1 MEAARPGRLHRWNRA
16 ARTGAGIVCVLVL
29 VRYVQRQLKWRQ
41 CVWETYLRW
50 WDSPTADRL
59 FAIYD
64 TSGDDV
70 IDLDVVP
77 HMPIEYCRA
86 AVAVLLAL
94 LEPTTLT
101 LYSRVAPHLH
111 CSQHCTSGPMLLP
124 RAALR
129 PVPYPCAPCVLT
141 RCLQVARDLASWL
154 YWLRWSAAG
163 APRCVH
169 WILLWLARR
178 SCGVAID
185 KVGKLKPHALRG
197 MAMGLERYQHP
208 H

>member
-1 MEAARPGRLHRWNRA
+1 MTQQPTLCWSEISSAMEAARSGRLHRWNRA

-86 AVAVLLAL
+86 AVTVLLAL
-94 LEPTTLT
+94 LEPITLT

-111 CSQHCTSGPMLLP
+111 CSQHCTSGPMLHSQGSIEACALP
-124 RAALR
+124 LR
-129 PVPYPCAPCVLT
+129 IVCADPT
-141 RCLQVARDLASWL
+141 PAGSAR
-154 YWLRWSAAG
+154 
-163 APRCVH
+163 
-169 WILLWLARR
+169 
-178 SCGVAID
+178 
-185 KVGKLKPHALRG
+185 VGKLALLAALVGSGCAARCALDNAVAG
-197 MAMGLERYQHP
+197 
-208 H
+208 